1 MKRKIL
7 LSIFSTILT
16 LFIIEGILRLLNLPA
31 ELDKNFQRKDLDWT
45 EENVILNSAGYRDDE
60 HDLSRDTETFRIYAL
75 GDSYT
80 YGWLVNDYKKTFP
93 KILEENLK
101 KKTNKKIEIINAGSP
116 GFSLGE
122 MVNRFISEG
131 KYYYP
136 DLVILGIN
144 DDEANDSK
152 TYRQP
157 ADLKLNPLIKNSH
170 IYQFTLGNYFKQ
182 ISEKVNHE
190 YVLNIY
196 RDPMSEEW
204 KKFSEHILSLQNQ
217 ASKINAKLAI
227 VLFPHIHP
235 NSPDSPYDYYP
246 YHEKFKSFAAENGI
260 YLFDPLD
267 NFLKFP
273 GKKNLVINPLD
284 PHPTEDMNKIAADY
298 ISDNFDIDKYLN
310 SHQEYLPTTHK
321 ISIDQVNNKLG
332 NYELIR
338 SVSSG
343 PSDSSGFPWI
353 YFETKNENS
362 IQDFSLKDKKYRQ
375 SNFYL
380 DHIQTAKTFTHSGIP
395 GGTIFYHVFSKEEG
409 KLIIPDTIYEYQIVG
424 FTQIFALSKLEN
436 GSVVSDYIAPYSI
449 KKEGNN
455 FIINFEP
462 TKKYYIFRVG
472 LTAAIRQTDIDPG
485 GNIENMIETKLLRST
500 VNEKNSKVEIPI
512 DKKISSWAVFTE
524 EPGKSYPYAFINGKL
539 SKISEVVKQNDKF
552 VLSFP
557 GLLDKGDEIIFPV
570 ACEYLLNTDESIDF
584 VVD

>member
-16 LFIIEGILRLLNLPA
+16 LFIIEEILRLLNLPA

-45 EENVILNSAGYRDDE
+45 EKNVILNSAGYRDDE
-60 HDLSRDTETFRIYAL
+60 HDLNKAADSFRIYVL

-101 KKTNKKIEIINAGSP
+101 KKTDKKIEIINAGSP

-131 KYYYP
+131 KFYYP
-136 DLVILGIN
+136 DLIILGIN

-152 TYRQP
+152 TYQQP

-182 ISEKVNHE
+182 ISEKANHE

-196 RDPMSEEW
+196 RDPSSEEW
-204 KKFSEHILSLQNQ
+204 KKFSYHILSLQNQ

-235 NSPDSPYDYYP
+235 NSPDSPYDFYP
-246 YHEKFKSFAAENGI
+246 YNEKLKSFAAEKGI

-267 NFLKFP
+267 EFLKFP

-298 ISDNFDIDKYLN
+298 ISDNFDIEKYLN
-310 SHQEYLPTTHK
+310 SHQEYQPTTHN

-332 NYELIR
+332 SYELIR

-343 PSDSSGFPWI
+343 SSGFPWI

-395 GGTIFYHVFSKEEG
+395 GATIFFHVFSKEAG
-409 KLIIPDTIYEYQIVG
+409 KLIIPDTIYGYQIVG

-455 FIINFEP
+455 FIINFKP

-472 LTAAIRQTDIDPG
+472 LNAAIRQTDINPE
-485 GNIENMIETKLLRST
+485 GNIENMIETKLLKAT
-500 VNEKNSKVEIPI
+500 VNEKSSKVEILI
-512 DKKISSWAVFTE
+512 EKKISSWAVFTE
-524 EPGKSYPYAFINGKL
+524 EPGKSSPYAFVDGKL
-539 SKISEVVKQNDKF
+539 SKISEVVKQNDKLI
-552 VLSFP
+552 LSFP
-557 GLLDKGDEIIFPV
+557 EQLDKGDEIIFPV
-570 ACEYLLNTDESIDF
+570 ASEYLLNTDESIDF

>member
-16 LFIIEGILRLLNLPA
+16 LFVIEGILRILNLPS

-45 EENVILNSAGYRDDE
+45 EKNVNLNSAGYRDDE
-60 HDLSRDTETFRIYAL
+60 HDLNKAADTFRIYAL

-93 KILEENLK
+93 KILEENLQ

-152 TYRQP
+152 TYQQP

-170 IYQFTLGNYFKQ
+170 LYQFTLGNYFKQ
-182 ISEKVNHE
+182 ISEKANHE

-196 RDPMSEEW
+196 KDPSSQEW
-204 KKFSEHILSLQNQ
+204 KKFSDQILSLQNQ
-217 ASKINAKLAI
+217 VSKINAKLAI

-246 YHEKFKSFAAENGI
+246 YNEKFKSFTAENGI

-267 NFLKFP
+267 NFIKFSD
-273 GKKNLVINPLD
+273 KKSLVINPLD
-284 PHPTEDMNKIAADY
+284 PHPTGDMNKIVADKF
-298 ISDNFDIDKYLN
+298 SENFDIEQYLS
-310 SHQEYLPTTHK
+310 SHQEYKPTTRN
-321 ISIDQVNNKLG
+321 ISVNQINNKLG
-332 NYELIR
+332 EYELIR
-338 SVSSG
+338 SVASN
-343 PSDSSGFPWI
+343 SSGFPWI
-353 YFETKNENS
+353 YFETKNGNS

-395 GGTIFYHVFSKEEG
+395 GATISFHIFSKEEG
-409 KLIIPDTIYEYQIVG
+409 KLIIPDTIYGYQIIG
-424 FTQIFALSKLEN
+424 FTQIFALSKLDN

-449 KKEGNN
+449 KKEGDN
-455 FIINFEP
+455 FIVNFEP

-472 LTAAIRQTDIDPG
+472 LSTGIRQTDINLE
-485 GNIENMIETKLLRST
+485 GNIENIIETNLLKVT
-500 VNEKNSKVEIPI
+500 VNEKTNKVEIPI

-524 EPGKSYPYAFINGKL
+524 EPGKSYPYAFINDKL
-539 SKISEVVKQNDKF
+539 SRISDVVKQNDKF
-552 VLSFP
+552 ILSFSR
-557 GLLDKGDEIIFPV
+557 LLDKGDEIIFPV
-570 ACEYLLNTDESIDF
+570 ASEYSLDTDETIDF